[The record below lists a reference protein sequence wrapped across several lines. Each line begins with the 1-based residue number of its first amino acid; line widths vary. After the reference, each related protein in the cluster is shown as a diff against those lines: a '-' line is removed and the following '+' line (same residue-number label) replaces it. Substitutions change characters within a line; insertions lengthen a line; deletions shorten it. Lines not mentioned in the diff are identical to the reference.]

1 MTTEQFRATWC
12 LLEDRRL
19 LSLKPPIEMDPW
31 ALVLLVFGKRLLLL
45 DQFEEDFLG
54 LSVQYLYIQ
63 CFMCECSYMFRYFL
77 TRDFGPQE

>member
-31 ALVLLVFGKRLLLL
+31 ALVLLVFGKT
-45 DQFEEDFLG
+45 FA
-54 LSVQYLYIQ
+54 
-63 CFMCECSYMFRYFL
+63 
-77 TRDFGPQE
+77 FGSI

>member
-45 DQFEEDFLG
+45 DQFEEDFFRN
-54 LSVQYLYIQ
+54 YLCRIRIFNAL
-63 CFMCECSYMFRYFL
+63 CVNVHICSDIF
-77 TRDFGPQE
+77 